1 MKNLKNKSPHK
12 NTLNQKIIN
21 IIVIFSFVIVTISSI
36 IHLYDGRNKIK
47 SFFAKP
53 LKLSKS
59 KLENDIYWA
68 KEILNGGYILHFR
81 HAERDKWLDVQMYD
95 ALESDVHSNGQD
107 NSRYAEND
115 FFENAVCLNDRGKVQ
130 AKAIEEHINFIGLP
144 IGYVASS
151 VSCRARQTAELAF
164 GGYDSLHRILVHTGP
179 YSENNDIRTQLLIEF
194 YKSLNIATDKNT
206 IVTSHNSVIKCEM
219 FININCNREKISLEE
234 GGFYILSK
242 SEEGLKLNHEF
253 HSFKEFTKVF
263 YERFENT
270 KIYFKKK

>member
-1 MKNLKNKSPHK
+1 MRNLKNKSLHK

-47 SFFAKP
+47 FFFAKP
-53 LKLSKS
+53 LELSKS

-95 ALESDVHSNGQD
+95 ALESDVHSNSQD

-194 YKSLNIATDKNT
+194 YKSLDIAADKNT

-219 FININCNREKISLEE
+219 FININCNREKINLEE

-263 YERFENT
+263 YERF
-270 KIYFKKK
+270 